1 MLKNITIYKKL
12 NKNSCNQWCCIVKS
26 HYGGSMKRFFVFLLL
41 IMLSQT
47 SVNAFEWGL
56 VNTILSRQAAQATST
71 SALTA
76 IDIVNTFA
84 DIENQAETIDSSVQN
99 SFLTLVSTLSSQEEA
114 QAINSQIAS
123 ILANTSANEID
134 KRNLISQ
141 IMTSYAA
148 SLKNNTSDTASIIRN
163 LSVDD
168 RAALTQVVTSL
179 AQDGQ
184 SYLQLGKQGVAAAT
198 NAVKVAKKAGDF
210 ITVLND
216 VNRTVAN
223 IKNRAQTV
231 IYMTNLVKTISKSA
245 GFVM

>member
-1 MLKNITIYKKL
+1 
-12 NKNSCNQWCCIVKS
+12 
-26 HYGGSMKRFFVFLLL
+26 MKRFFVFLLL

-114 QAINSQIAS
+114 QTINSQIAS